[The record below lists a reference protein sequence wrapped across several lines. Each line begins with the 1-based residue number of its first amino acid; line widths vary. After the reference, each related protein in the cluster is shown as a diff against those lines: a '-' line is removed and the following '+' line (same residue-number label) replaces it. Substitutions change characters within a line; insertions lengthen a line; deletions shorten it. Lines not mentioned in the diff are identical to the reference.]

1 MINQLEKQPDLL
13 SVRAKET
20 WEQILSF
27 DASIDGEVQALDQ
40 KLGTV
45 LRKHE
50 YEYMTAYNVY
60 VKRKEKELLE
70 KVMELKNNS
79 NSEIKDQKIQKLE
92 MTVAKLRRE
101 CQEQDK
107 VKDQLRGQIKNWRQK
122 YEFEKQEHEFYHN
135 NAMEEKRKNKLLKV
149 AVGRLQNEYD
159 NLKEKYQ
166 IADSELQFVNQLQ
179 RQIER
184 VQRGD
189 AEQDGETFSMT
200 KLNDGMESRSMKG
213 KQEDDKPTSSLILPD
228 VSVKDPLVESRVIS
242 TGHKSV
248 ASSRNN
254 LKQARST
261 THKRAVSNAA
271 GAGSRYKQGMIPTE
285 NLKFNQFL
293 EILFNSQMT
302 QDEIQNETRD
312 YVSVLETNYTEK
324 ISKLRSELDRLKKRV
339 TQERTKTVVN

>member
-166 IADSELQFVNQLQ
+166 IADSELQFVN
-179 RQIER
+179 
-184 VQRGD
+184 
-189 AEQDGETFSMT
+189 
-200 KLNDGMESRSMKG
+200 
-213 KQEDDKPTSSLILPD
+213 
-228 VSVKDPLVESRVIS
+228 
-242 TGHKSV
+242 
-248 ASSRNN
+248 
-254 LKQARST
+254 
-261 THKRAVSNAA
+261 
-271 GAGSRYKQGMIPTE
+271 
-285 NLKFNQFL
+285 
-293 EILFNSQMT
+293 
-302 QDEIQNETRD
+302 
-312 YVSVLETNYTEK
+312 
-324 ISKLRSELDRLKKRV
+324 
-339 TQERTKTVVN
+339 